1 MNISPDDLA
10 ELAKVIRFVPEELQD
25 DAWKYAASRLRPIR
39 EPTSSDVGEVCHEL
53 IRRYLYDKGNI
64 ASKLTC

>member
-10 ELAKVIRFVPEELQD
+10 ELAKVIRFVAGELQD

-39 EPTSSDVGEVCHEL
+39 EPTSSDVGEVCREL
-53 IRRYLYDKGNI
+53 VRRYLYDKRDI
-64 ASKLTC
+64 ASKST